1 MAASWLLCALYL
13 SFCLIGTTKAASF
26 NEEIN
31 SSGEY
36 GYYGSSLSNSQ
47 VSSYGEEEPRFLFS
61 NFTSGL
67 VQVNTTI
74 LTYALVAALVGGA
87 IVLVFYYLITSSN
100 TSSRYGTNNNYDN
113 YDYSNYQQY
122 YR

>member
-1 MAASWLLCALYL
+1 MAASWLISALYL
-13 SFCLIGTTKAASF
+13 SFCLVGTSKAASF

-31 SSGEY
+31 SGGDY
-36 GYYGSSLSNSQ
+36 GYYGSSLSDSQ
-47 VSSYGEEEPRFLFS
+47 VSGYGEEEPRFLFP

-67 VQVNTTI
+67 LQLNSTL
-74 LTYALVAALVGGA
+74 LTYGLVAVLGVGA
-87 IVLVFYYLITSSN
+87 IILVFFYLMSSSN